1 MRIKLFLLDTFDT
14 SFNEKDYHI
23 FQFVDQQSLSILT
36 YSSTNLDQHLEVGKT
51 YDCVVGIKKSKLYVV
66 EVLI

>member
-23 FQFVDQQSLSILT
+23 YQFVDQQSLTILT
-36 YSSTNLDQHLEVGKT
+36 YSTTDNNLGLEKSKT
-51 YDCVVGIKKSKLYVV
+51 YDCVVGIKKSKLYVL

>member
-14 SFNEKDYHI
+14 SFNDKEYHI
-23 FQFVDQQSLSILT
+23 YQFVDQQSLTILT
-36 YSSTNLDQHLEVGKT
+36 YSTTETGPLYEVGKT